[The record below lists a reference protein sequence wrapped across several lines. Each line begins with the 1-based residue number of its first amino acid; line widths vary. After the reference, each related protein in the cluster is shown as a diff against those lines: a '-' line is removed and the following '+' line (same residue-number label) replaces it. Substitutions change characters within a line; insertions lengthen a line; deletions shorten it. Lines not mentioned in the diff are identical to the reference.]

1 VVALRM
7 TGNRARETPTIAV
20 IGAGD
25 CSPQE
30 ADLAEAVGR
39 RLAEAGVVLICG
51 GRGGVMAAACRGA
64 RAAGGLTIGIL
75 PGASR
80 AEANPD
86 VVVPVVT
93 GLGEARNFIIV
104 RSAQAVIAVGGEFGT
119 LSEIAFA
126 LKLGRPVIGLRT
138 WELARGGQTDGTIL
152 RAETP
157 DEAVRMALRKCVNDC
172 GAETTE

>member
-1 VVALRM
+1 M
-7 TGNRARETPTIAV
+7 TGNRARETPIIAV

-25 CSPQE
+25 CSPEE

-39 RLAEAGVVLICG
+39 RLAEAGATLICG

-64 RAAGGLTIGIL
+64 RAAGGLTLGIL
-75 PGASR
+75 PGIRR

-86 VVVPVVT
+86 VVVPIVT
-93 GLGEARNFIIV
+93 GLGEARNLIIV

-126 LKLGRPVIGLRT
+126 LKLGLPVIGLRT
-138 WELARGGQTDGTIL
+138 WELARGGQTDHTIL

-157 DEAVRMALRKCVNDC
+157 DKAVRMALYRCATGSCV
-172 GAETTE
+172 ETTE